1 LLPLV
6 LLVLGLLV
14 RNVLLIQVALLRLW
28 RFVAHDCLRSMA
40 KAIARSMIL
49 LVPDRKL
56 PRILGILVG
65 PADVAVHICKVTV
78 QRQLIKDN

>member
-1 LLPLV
+1 
-6 LLVLGLLV
+6 
-14 RNVLLIQVALLRLW
+14 
-28 RFVAHDCLRSMA
+28 MA